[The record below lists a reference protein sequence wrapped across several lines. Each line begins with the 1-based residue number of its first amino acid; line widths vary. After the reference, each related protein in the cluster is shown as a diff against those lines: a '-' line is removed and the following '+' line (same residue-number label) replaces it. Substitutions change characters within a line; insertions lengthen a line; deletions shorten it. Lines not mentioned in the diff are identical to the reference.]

1 MTAIL
6 DTLTAAGV
14 FLAGLAARLG
24 VVVLVMAVLLVPV
37 LAVTGAAR
45 ALSAV
50 RMRLLGYRSAGS
62 LRFRNGLLYAPGH
75 TWVREEGERLRVGID
90 DLAQRLL
97 PWAVA
102 VDLPR
107 PGQKVAAGEPVARIS
122 CGEQEASVAAPASG
136 TVVAVNTDVLREP
149 TLVKSAGYGRGWLFA
164 IRPDDGAWRDL
175 PRGDAARAWLAA
187 EADRLSRFYEQ
198 HLGYAAADGG
208 ELVGP
213 PPSLLGDSQWKA
225 LVRAFLRT

>member
-6 DTLTAAGV
+6 DTLAAVGV

-37 LAVTGAAR
+37 LAVSGAAR
-45 ALSAV
+45 ALSAL
-50 RMRLLGYRSAGS
+50 RMRLLGYRSAGT

-107 PGQKVAAGEPVARIS
+107 PGQKVVAGEPVARIS
-122 CGEQEASVAAPASG
+122 CGEQEASVAAPTSG

-164 IRPDDGAWRDL
+164 IRPDDGTWRDL
-175 PRGDAARAWLAA
+175 PRGERARAWLAA
-187 EADRLSRFYEQ
+187 EGERLSRFYEQ

-213 PPSLLGDSQWKA
+213 PQSLLGDSQWKA
-225 LVRAFLRT
+225 LTRAFLRT